1 MKKVLLLGSGA
12 REHALALALKSSKEE
27 IELFVFGSSLNPG
40 LKSLAAV
47 YQVGNVT
54 HNTAV
59 LSFATTHKV
68 DFAVIGPEA
77 PLASGIVD
85 VLEQIGIPAVGPAKN
100 LAAVESSKSFAREL
114 LSEYKISGSPK
125 FMVFQDLKGVEDWL
139 NHLEG
144 SFVIKQDGLASG
156 KGVKV
161 SGDHFKNISEGLA
174 IIKNFL
180 ESGTRVVIEEKLIG
194 QEFSL
199 MSFADGEHLLHLPP
213 VQDHK
218 RALSGD
224 LGPNTGGMG
233 SYFCADFSLPFL
245 TADDLK
251 EASRINE
258 AVAVALKKKCG
269 PGYKGVLYGGFMAT
283 KSGVKLIE
291 YNARFGD
298 PEAMNVLS
306 LFPPKTFP
314 ASSSPDFLQIC
325 QAIIEGSLNKL
336 KLELRP
342 LATVCKYVVPEG
354 YPESPVKEQVID
366 VSGVDENKVRI
377 YYAAVDQRPDG
388 LYLTGSR
395 AVALVGLHADLFEAE
410 KLVEIEIKKITGP
423 VFHRADIGTKELV
436 DKRVE
441 MMKQLRN

>member
-1 MKKVLLLGSGA
+1 MKKVLLIGNGA
-12 REHALALALKSSKEE
+12 REHAIAWALKNSQEEVKLYVFASST
-27 IELFVFGSSLNPG
+27 NPG
-40 LKSLAAV
+40 IAQLAAD
-47 YQVGNVT
+47 YKVGEIKN
-54 HNTAV
+54 NTSVA
-59 LSFATTHKV
+59 SYATDKGV
-68 DFAVIGPEA
+68 DFCLVGPEA
-77 PLASGIVD
+77 PLAMGVVD
-85 VLEQIGIPAVGPAKN
+85 VLEQVGIATVGPEKN
-100 LAAVESSKSFAREL
+100 LAQIETSKSFARRLFE
-114 LSEYKISGSPK
+114 EYKINGSPRFK
-125 FMVFQDLKGVEDWL
+125 VFEDTEGLQDWL
-139 NHLEG
+139 EELAGN
-144 SFVIKQDGLASG
+144 FVIKQDGLAGG
-156 KGVKV
+156 KGVTV
-161 SGDHFKNISEGLA
+161 AGDHFQNLEEGLA
-174 IIKNFL
+174 IINKHF
-180 ESGTRVVIEEKLIG
+180 EAGHKVVIEEKLVG

-199 MSFADGEHLLHLPP
+199 MSFADGEHLLHLPA
-213 VQDHK
+213 VQDNK
-218 RALSGD
+218 RALVGD
-224 LGPNTGGMG
+224 QGPNTGGMG
-233 SYFCADFSLPFL
+233 SYSLADFSLPFL
-245 TADDLK
+245 EAEDIK
-251 EASRINE
+251 EARRINE
-258 AVAVALKKKCG
+258 ATAVALKKKFDKS
-269 PGYKGVLYGGFMAT
+269 YKGILYGGFMAT

-410 KLVEIEIKKITGP
+410 KLVETEIKKITGP

>member
-144 SFVIKQDGLASG
+144 NFAIKQDGLASG

-161 SGDHFKNISEGLA
+161 SGDHFKNISEGLV
-174 IIKNFL
+174 IIKNIL

-233 SYFCADFSLPFL
+233 SYSCADFSLPFL

-269 PGYKGVLYGGFMAT
+269 RGYKGVLYGGFMAT

-306 LFPPKTFP
+306 LFPPRTFP
-314 ASSSPDFLQIC
+314 KNLLADFLQVCI
-325 QAIIEGSLNKL
+325 AIIDGGLDKIKL
-336 KLELRP
+336 DLRKV
-342 LATVCKYVVPEG
+342 ATVCKYVVPAG
-354 YPESPVKEQVID
+354 YPDQPVKDKIID
-366 VSGVDENKVRI
+366 VSQVDQKRVKI
-377 YYAAVDQRPDG
+377 FYAAVDQRADG

-395 AVALVGLHADLFEAE
+395 AAALVGIHEDLFEAE
-410 KLVEIEIKKITGP
+410 RMVEEEIKKIKGP
-423 VFHRADIGTKELV
+423 VFHREDIGTKELV
-436 DKRVE
+436 EKKVR
-441 MMKQLRN
+441 MMKELRS